1 VIDTAKFYHAEVKW
15 RDEHFIPTNVE
26 EHLQLSI
33 PSSACMQMTNLALIS
48 LGDVTTREDV
58 EWVFTFPKIIRGVC
72 IVARIG
78 NDIVSHEVYQ
88 ISPQHINFLNV
99 AKRFS
104 ISC

>member
-1 VIDTAKFYHAEVKW
+1 MAKNYHAEVKW
-15 RDEHFIPTNVE
+15 RDEHFVPTNVE

-72 IVARIG
+72 IVARA
-78 NDIVSHEVYQ
+78 SAMTSCHM
-88 ISPQHINFLNV
+88 
-99 AKRFS
+99 RFTKPLHN
-104 ISC
+104 I